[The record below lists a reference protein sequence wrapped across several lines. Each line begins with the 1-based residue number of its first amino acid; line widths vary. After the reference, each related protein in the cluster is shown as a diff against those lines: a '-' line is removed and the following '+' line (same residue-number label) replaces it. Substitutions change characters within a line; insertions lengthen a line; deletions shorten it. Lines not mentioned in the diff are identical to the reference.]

1 MIKSG
6 KALTENISA
15 SNKRIAKNAL
25 FLYFRLLFTLSIGL
39 YTSRLV
45 LNILGIVDYGIYNVV
60 GGVVAIFAFL
70 QAALSGSTTR
80 FLNVYMVEDIKKLK
94 TVFNTALIMHGILA
108 IVVITLAETVGLWF
122 VINKLTIPQDRMYI
136 SLFVY
141 QFSVLSTVMLIMKIP
156 YDATIIAHEKM
167 NFYALF
173 SIFQAILSLITIFIV
188 KYLPY
193 DKLFVYGGLVLAVS
207 TIITIIVKRYCNK
220 VFSESQFS
228 FLFDKKIFKDM
239 ISFFGWDLYGNMS
252 VVLRIQG
259 GNIIQNIFFGPIVNA
274 SVAIVSQVQ
283 NGLLALGSNL
293 VLAAKPQIIQ
303 SYSRKEFDRMF
314 DLLSKGTRLGFYL
327 VLIVS
332 LPLVFYPKY
341 VLNLW
346 LGQVPVYA
354 DKFLTLSLLS
364 SIIAMSFSLLIPI
377 IHATGKMFIISF
389 ITGSIYLMYLPA
401 VYLLFKFGYN
411 PVSAY
416 YLNFAVVI
424 LAGIVNLYIV
434 QKYIPQFRVID
445 FFKKVLL
452 KLYFIF
458 TISYYIG
465 GFLHQSSH
473 LHPIFSM
480 MVIALFII
488 VLILVIGVSKEERRY
503 LSKVFTS
510 YIRRI
515 I

>member
-1 MIKSG
+1 M
-6 KALTENISA
+6 TENIST

-45 LNILGIVDYGIYNVV
+45 LNILGVVDYGIYNLV

-80 FLNVYMVEDIKKLK
+80 FLNVYMVEDLKKLK
-94 TVFNTALIMHGILA
+94 TVFNTALIMHSILA
-108 IVVITLAETVGLWF
+108 IVVLVLAETIGLWF

-141 QFSVLSTVMLIMKIP
+141 QFSVVSTVILIIKIP

-167 NFYALF
+167 KSYALF
-173 SIFQAILSLITIFIV
+173 SIFQAILSLIIIFIV

-193 DKLFVYGGLVLAVS
+193 DKLFIYGGLVLS
-207 TIITIIVKRYCNK
+207 ISILITVIVKTYCNK
-220 VFSESQFS
+220 TFPESEFI
-228 FLFDKKIFKDM
+228 FLFDKIIFKDM
-239 ISFFGWDLYGNMS
+239 VSFFSWDLYGNMS
-252 VVLRIQG
+252 VILMIQG
-259 GNIIQNIFFGPIVNA
+259 GNILQNIFFGPIVNA
-274 SVAIVSQVQ
+274 SVAIVSQAQ
-283 NGLLALGSNL
+283 NGLLALGGNL

-314 DLLSKGTRLGFYL
+314 DLLSKGTRLVFYL
-327 VLIVS
+327 VLVVS

-341 VLNLW
+341 ILNLW

-354 DKFLTLSLLS
+354 DRFLALSLLS
-364 SIIAMSFSLLIPI
+364 SIIAMSFSLLNPI
-377 IHATGKMFIISF
+377 IHATGKMFSISF
-389 ITGSIYLMYLPA
+389 ITGSIYLMYLPV
-401 VYLLFKFGYN
+401 VYLLFRAGYN
-411 PVSAY
+411 PISAY
-416 YLNFAVVI
+416 YLNFAIVI
-424 LAGIVNLYIV
+424 LAGVVNLYIV

-445 FFKKVLL
+445 FFRKVLFR
-452 KLYFIF
+452 LYFIF
-458 TISYYIG
+458 MISYGAGHILYKNT
-465 GFLHQSSH
+465 SMS
-473 LHPIFSM
+473 PIVSM
-480 MVIALFII
+480 MIMALFII
-488 VLILVIGVSKEERRY
+488 ISVLIIGVNRKERMFL
-503 LSKVFTS
+503 LSAFTS